1 MNAPLNNDLSPWT
14 GEFRS
19 AALEDA
25 YLDAQANE
33 TATRLRIIAGVAV
46 FATLAYLPV
55 DSMVFTGDMA
65 WPVLTLRL
73 LMGASAGW
81 MLLWLPRTGRALR
94 RATLVSVLLFMGL
107 FAAINALYVVH
118 LRAEGPT
125 VLHWLWIAILVLLN
139 YAYIPHSLRTA
150 ALTSLGLTVMCLI
163 TDLSVGMLSTQPLVG
178 LSVAVV
184 TLNLAGLQFCRVTQL
199 AARREYTLLH
209 TLFPAEIA
217 RRLKLGPL
225 QAEYFDSAS
234 VLFADI
240 VGFTELS
247 TRMRPAETVKML
259 DELFSAID
267 VLTDQHGVEKIKT
280 IGDCTMIAAGVP
292 IPKADHARRLARFA
306 LDVQEL
312 MRSRTFG
319 GVALK
324 LRVGMHSGR
333 LFAGVIGSKRQLY
346 DLWGDTV
353 NTASRMESHG
363 VAGEI
368 QISPETRA
376 LLGEAFECRSR
387 GPIQVKGIGIVET
400 WLLVASVTPAP
411 TPTDRTLS

>member
-1 MNAPLNNDLSPWT
+1 MNAPLNKNLSPWT
-14 GEFRS
+14 GEFLS
-19 AALEDA
+19 SALEDA
-25 YLDAQANE
+25 YLDAQASE
-33 TATRLRIIAGVAV
+33 TATRLRIIAGVAL

-55 DSMVFTGDMA
+55 DRMVFTGGDA
-65 WPVLTLRL
+65 WPVLALRV

-81 MLLWLPRTGRALR
+81 MLLWLPSTGRGLR
-94 RATLVSVLLFMGL
+94 RATLLSVLLFMGL
-107 FAAINALYVVH
+107 FAWINALYVNH
-118 LRAEGPT
+118 LRADGPT
-125 VLHWLWIAILVLLN
+125 VLHWLWISILVLLN

-150 ALTSLGLTVMCLI
+150 AVTSLGLTVMCLI
-163 TDLSVGMLSTQPLVG
+163 TDLQVGLLSTQPLVG

-247 TRMRPAETVKML
+247 TRMRPAETVQML

-267 VLTDQHGVEKIKT
+267 TLTDRHGVEKIKT

-292 IPKADHARRLARFA
+292 IPKDDHAQRLARFA
-306 LDVQEL
+306 LDVQAL
-312 MRSRTFG
+312 VRSRTFG
-319 GVALK
+319 GVDLQ

-333 LFAGVIGSKRQLY
+333 LFAGVIGGKRQLY

-368 QISPETRA
+368 QISAETRA
-376 LLGEAFECRSR
+376 LLGEAFACRAR
-387 GPIQVKGIGIVET
+387 GPLQVKGIGQVET
-400 WLLVASVTPAP
+400 WLLGESREGVATPNHE
-411 TPTDRTLS
+411 TLS

>member
-1 MNAPLNNDLSPWT
+1 MRHR
-14 GEFRS
+14 G
-19 AALEDA
+19 
-25 YLDAQANE
+25 
-33 TATRLRIIAGVAV
+33 GV
-46 FATLAYLPV
+46 
-55 DSMVFTGDMA
+55 
-65 WPVLTLRL
+65 
-73 LMGASAGW
+73 
-81 MLLWLPRTGRALR
+81 
-94 RATLVSVLLFMGL
+94 
-107 FAAINALYVVH
+107 H
-118 LRAEGPT
+118 
-125 VLHWLWIAILVLLN
+125 
-139 YAYIPHSLRTA
+139 
-150 ALTSLGLTVMCLI
+150 
-163 TDLSVGMLSTQPLVG
+163 
-178 LSVAVV
+178 
-184 TLNLAGLQFCRVTQL
+184 
-199 AARREYTLLH
+199 LH

-292 IPKADHARRLARFA
+292 IPKADHASRA
-306 LDVQEL
+306 LPYVQL

-333 LFAGVIGSKRQLY
+333 LFAGVIGGKRQLY

-387 GPIQVKGIGIVET
+387 GPVQVKGIGIVG
-400 WLLVASVTPAP
+400 LLRSVTPAP
-411 TPTDRTLS
+411 GPTDRTLS